1 MAGYSPKLPVL
12 RDSEDG
18 YMLTKTPREFIAQNL
33 KNLVLTSPGEKMMN
47 VDFGVGIRNYL
58 FQQDTP
64 PDRQTIKLAI
74 QEQVGKYLP
83 YITLNSIDIH
93 GSEVDEYNVSLNSIN
108 LIISYNVFPLNLN
121 DVLEINIS
129 PS

>member
-33 KNLVLTSPGEKMMN
+33 KHLILTSPGERMMD
-47 VDFGVGIRNYL
+47 VEFGVGIRNYL
-58 FQQDTP
+58 FQQDTQV
-64 PDRQTIKLAI
+64 DRQMIKMAI
-74 QEQVGKYLP
+74 QEQIAKYLP
-83 YITLNSIDIH
+83 YITINSLEIY
-93 GSEVDEYNVSLNSIN
+93 GSEVDAYSVSVNSIN
-108 LIISYNVFPLNLN
+108 LIISYNVFPLNID
-121 DVLEINIS
+121 DVLDINIS